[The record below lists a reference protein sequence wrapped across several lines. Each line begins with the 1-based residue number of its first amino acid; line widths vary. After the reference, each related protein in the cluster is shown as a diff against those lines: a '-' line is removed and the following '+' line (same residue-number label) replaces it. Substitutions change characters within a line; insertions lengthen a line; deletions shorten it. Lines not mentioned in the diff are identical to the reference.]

1 MEQSKTCT
9 KCGQI
14 KPLSEFHKFA
24 RSPDG
29 HKPRCKPCNYAE
41 AEQWRMS
48 NPERA
53 AQTRKAWAENNKE
66 KSAEIKRNYWI
77 ANPRKVAESSKKWQQ
92 ANKAHVKAVADEWVR
107 NNRHLVNSQAARR
120 RAKKKANKTFCI
132 LPRDLKRLY
141 AANCHYCQEQAPI
154 EADHVISVD
163 YGGDHGIGNLLP
175 ACRTC
180 NASKGNK
187 TIMEWL
193 TKGNPPTAYAQLRG
207 FRSN

>member
-1 MEQSKTCT
+1 MEKSKACT

-14 KPLSEFHKFA
+14 KLLSEFHKFT

-29 HKPRCKPCNYAE
+29 HKTRCKICNCAE
-41 AEQWRMS
+41 ARNWVAS
-48 NPERA
+48 NPEKA
-53 AQTRKAWAENNKE
+53 AQARKAWAENNKE
-66 KSAEIKRNYWI
+66 KTAEIKRNYWK
-77 ANPRKVAESSKKWQQ
+77 ANPRKVAASNRKWQQ
-92 ANKAHVKAVADEWVR
+92 ANKAHVKAVQDEWAR
-107 NNRHLVNSQAARR
+107 NNREMVYSRAARR
-120 RAKKKANKTFCI
+120 RAKKKQNKIYYI